1 VTSTSDEI
9 PSEIERATMRRVTLR
24 IMPLLMLGFLVAFI
38 DRVNV
43 GFAALQMNADAGLS
57 ASVFGLG
64 AGVFFL
70 PPFFF

>member
-1 VTSTSDEI
+1 MTAVNDET
-9 PSEIERATMRRVTLR
+9 PSAIERATMRRVTARL
-24 IMPLLMLGFLVAFI
+24 MPLLMLGFLVAFI

-64 AGVFFL
+64 AGLFFVA
-70 PPFFF
+70 